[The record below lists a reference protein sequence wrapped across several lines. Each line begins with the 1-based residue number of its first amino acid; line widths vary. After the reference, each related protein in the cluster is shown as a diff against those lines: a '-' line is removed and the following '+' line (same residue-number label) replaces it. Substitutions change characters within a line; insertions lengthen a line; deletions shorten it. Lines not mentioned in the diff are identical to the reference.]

1 MQTRGVIESVVF
13 SVANTFIM
21 VCGMLAFNL
30 WIHDCLGVKM
40 FLVSFLPIA
49 VVAFAINF
57 FIVAPLIKAAA
68 LRFHIEK
75 YIPFMMPF
83 AMAGLMTFIAPII
96 EVGRTP
102 AFGEYIIAFPRNYI
116 AAFLLQSL
124 VAMRFAIYVLTH
136 FRVRFISH

>member
-30 WIHDCLGVKM
+30 WIHDCLGVKI
-40 FLVSFLPIA
+40 FLMSFLPIA
-49 VVAFAINF
+49 AVAFAINF
-57 FIVAPLIKAAA
+57 FIVAPLIKHIAAHW
-68 LRFHIEK
+68 HIEK

-96 EVGRTP
+96 EVGHAP
-102 AFGEYIIAFPRNYI
+102 AFGEYIIAFSRNYI
-116 AAFLLQSL
+116 AAFLLQVL

-136 FRVRFISH
+136 FRVRFMSH